1 MNQMRTMQPDF
12 QQDALMD
19 EDSID
24 LRHYWRVLLRFKWG
38 ILGLGLLSGVV
49 TALVMLQAEDIF
61 ESRAT
66 LLFESNQPK
75 IATIE
80 DLYGMESQSREYY
93 STQFELLK
101 NRTLA
106 ERVIDELNLG
116 DHPEFRPQEG
126 GFSVRGFIND
136 MLGALMPGEE
146 ALPAAESEQQF
157 QRRTSL
163 VNAFNERLTIAP
175 VRNTNLAHVIFE
187 STDPR
192 LAADVANSLA
202 NAYIENYLEQRLAST
217 QQASGWMTER
227 LGGLKDALDT
237 SEARLQSFLER
248 EGVVDIQ
255 GATSLNV
262 QVLDELT
269 TQNNDA
275 RRRRAEAE
283 TIYQQIQQLRDA
295 SGQELLAV
303 PAILNHQSMQLLR
316 ESRNEVDRQ
325 LADLSQRYGRRHPR
339 MVALNSQRD
348 EIMGNMAR
356 QAQQLVASIET
367 EYQAAVVNER
377 LTQERLDEAKNEYQD
392 VNRKNFELRELQR
405 EVDTNR
411 QLYDTF
417 FTRLRE
423 TNETE
428 DFKATPAIIVDP
440 AVPAVNPSK
449 PRRSLITA
457 IALLAGLMLGTM
469 LAFLRDMLDNTVHT
483 PADVEER
490 LGTTTLGLVPLA
502 RDAKLEEGSRKQ
514 AYLGFQVDN
523 HSSFAESF
531 RTMRTSIM
539 LSSIDKPYK
548 LIAITSS
555 VPNEGKTTVAVN
567 LASVMAQ
574 MKKTLLIDA
583 DMRRPSLAR
592 SLGLDPHSPGLS
604 NFIAGTAELKEC
616 VYPYKQGNIA
626 VMPGGHIVPNPL
638 ELLSSPK
645 FAQLLERLG
654 QTFEQIIIDTPPTQ
668 AVSDALVIGSIADA
682 VIYVVKSDTT
692 PINVVKNG
700 LSRLT
705 YANANIIGVTL
716 NQVDTEKQG
725 SYYYYGGYYDSYGYG
740 YSEQGGSKKKRSRS
754 KKDDAPATA

>member
-1 MNQMRTMQPDF
+1 MNQMRAMQPEF
-12 QQDALMD
+12 QQDPLMD

-24 LRHYWRVLLRFKWG
+24 LRHYWRVLMRFKWG
-38 ILGLGLLSGVV
+38 IAGLGLLSGIV
-49 TALVMLQAEDIF
+49 TALVMLQAEDVY
-61 ESRAT
+61 EARAT
-66 LLFESNQPK
+66 LLFESNQPR

-80 DLYGMESQSREYY
+80 DLYGMQTQSREYY

-116 DHPEFRPQEG
+116 DHPEFREQEG
-126 GFSVRGFIND
+126 GFS
-136 MLGALMPGEE
+136 LGGLIASIKTALLPGEE
-146 ALPAAESEQQF
+146 GPPPSEAEQQF
-157 QRRTSL
+157 KRRTAL
-163 VNAFNERLTIAP
+163 VNAFNQRLTISP
-175 VRNTNLAHVIFE
+175 VRNTNLAHVVFE

-192 LAADVANSLA
+192 LAADVANALS
-202 NAYIENYLEQRLAST
+202 NGYIESYLEQRLAST
-217 QQASGWMTER
+217 QQASSWMTER
-227 LGGLKDALDT
+227 LSGLKDALDA
-237 SEARLQSFLER
+237 SEARLQGFLER

-255 GATSLNV
+255 GATALNV

-269 TQNNDA
+269 TQNNEA
-275 RRRRAEAE
+275 RRRKAEAE

-295 SGQELLAV
+295 SPQELLSV

-316 ESRNEVDRQ
+316 ESRNDVDRQ

-339 MVALNSQRD
+339 MIALNSQRT
-348 EIMGNMAR
+348 EVIANMER
-356 QAQQLVASIET
+356 QAQQLVSSIET

-377 LTQERLDEAKNEYQD
+377 LTQQRLDEAKNEYQD

-440 AVPAVNPSK
+440 AVPPLNPSK

-469 LAFLRDMLDNTVHT
+469 LAFLRDMLDNTIHT

-490 LGTTTLGLVPLA
+490 LGATMLGLVPLA
-502 RDAKLEEGSRKQ
+502 KGVKLEEGSRKQ
-514 AYLGFQVDN
+514 AYLGFVEDP

-531 RTMRTSIM
+531 RTMRTSLM
-539 LSSIDKPYK
+539 LSSIDKPWK
-548 LIAITSS
+548 LIAVTSS
-555 VPNEGKTTVAVN
+555 VPNEGKTTVALN

-604 NFIAGTAELKEC
+604 NFMAGTAELKQC
-616 VYPYKQGNIA
+616 VYPFKDGNFA
-626 VMPGGHIVPNPL
+626 VMPGGQIVPNPL

-645 FAQLLERLG
+645 FTQMLERLG

-682 VIYVVKSDTT
+682 VIYVVKSDNT

-700 LSRLT
+700 LQRLT
-705 YANANIIGVTL
+705 YANANIVGVTL

-725 SYYYYGGYYDSYGYG
+725 AYYYYGGYYDSYGYG
-740 YSEQGGSKKKRSRS
+740 YSDQPGGGKTKGRKKS
-754 KKDDAPATA
+754 ATPTPA